1 MKKVRTRFRQVELD
15 DANFTRTALREKY
28 EPEYN
33 AWRNMKTRQKKAGLQ
48 VHPDFVAFAD
58 FLRVMGPK
66 PEPSFTLDRIDHTDP
81 DYAPDKV
88 RWADKKTQT
97 RNRATTVTIEHDGR
111 VWTAAEIAET
121 YGLRISTVRN
131 RIKRGWSFEEVI
143 AKPKSRGWPS
153 RARTAPRHREVVIHE
168 DYWPWLGPQ
177 SSLYLE
183 DRFQNE
189 QPDCSRYEYF
199 EQVAPRDLERYNH
212 EIDDANFILDAKE
225 ENRLN
230 DDRFDLHMEYRTI
243 QTPISSITEEHLDN
257 LLRYRENV
265 RLALEK
271 SETFRLKSG
280 EFHRRP
286 NWEDYYD
293 EDEEDDWRDEYWDD
307 EDEE

>member
-1 MKKVRTRFRQVELD
+1 
-15 DANFTRTALREKY
+15 
-28 EPEYN
+28 
-33 AWRNMKTRQKKAGLQ
+33 MKTRQKKAGLQ

-153 RARTAPRHREVVIHE
+153 RARTAPRHREVVIYE
-168 DYWPWLGPQ
+168 DYWPWLSPKTA
-177 SSLYLE
+177 LFFE
-183 DRFQNE
+183 ERFQDE
-189 QPDCSRYEYF
+189 KPDCTRYEYF
-199 EQVAPRDLERYNH
+199 ERVGPADLELCDH
-212 EIDDANFILDAKE
+212 EIDDAEFILNAKE
-225 ENRLN
+225 NGQMN
-230 DDRFDLHMEYRTI
+230 DDRFDLHLEYRTVE
-243 QTPISSITEEHLDN
+243 TPIASITEDYLDGLFN
-257 LLRYRENV
+257 SRESIC
-265 RLALEK
+265 RALDRHP
-271 SETFRLKSG
+271 TFKLKSG

-286 NWEDYYD
+286 NWEDYYN
-293 EDEEDDWRDEYWDD
+293 EDEEEDWRDEYWDD